1 MPSCGCYRVLETQ
14 LSFQPPDAYTIP
26 YGALAECHNKE
37 KDGCKDSVITKEKE
51 RAREKFQVTFP
62 AKEKSF
68 RSFRL
73 VNRQGKEKSFRSFR
87 LVNHQGKEKKSF
99 LLVLLYLL
107 VIL

>member
-14 LSFQPPDAYTIP
+14 LSFQPPDPYTIP
-26 YGALAECHNKE
+26 YGVLAECHNKE
-37 KDGCKDSVITKEKE
+37 KNGCKDSVITKEKE

-62 AKEKSF
+62 
-68 RSFRL
+68 SFRL
-73 VNRQGKEKSFRSFR
+73 VNRQGKEKSFRSFQ